1 MIDENLAI
9 SLDENLVISIDENL
23 AISLDENLV
32 ISIDENLA
40 MSIDENLPYEI
51 TKSLSFPRLVGSEG
65 EKKAVK
71 VVVDE
76 FEKMGY
82 STVNRE
88 KFKTS
93 LYNWKRIE
101 LLFLILGILYILL
114 AISHYILPIFS
125 LVIII
130 LIVISI
136 MKLSNILDST
146 KIKLM
151 KNDRYNFETEN
162 IYVNLESKNSL
173 ANLIFMAHYDSK
185 SQVFSSIIRIYLI
198 MVSIFGGIILLVV
211 FFVLSVLKMFFT
223 FNNITLDNILLGVSI
238 AIGILAILN
247 FFNKV
252 GNKSPGAT
260 DNATSV
266 GTVIA
271 LSKYFKN
278 NPLENIDFTFLI
290 TGSEELNLGGAI
302 DFIQKHKNELDK
314 DITYFINY
322 DLVGAHGVLRNVT
335 SHGIPKK
342 QTSTKLNELFRNS
355 SKDLGIE
362 IKEIYFPIGAAGD
375 HMPIV
380 NLGYKACVLGSSGCI
395 KYVHSKKDKM
405 SLVSKKGLN
414 NIFRLSI
421 EVANR
426 LNKELA

>member
-1 MIDENLAI
+1 MSINENLA
-9 SLDENLVISIDENL
+9 
-23 AISLDENLV
+23 
-32 ISIDENLA
+32 
-40 MSIDENLPYEI
+40 YEI
-51 TKSLSFPRLVGSEG
+51 TKRLSFPRLVGSEG
-65 EKKAVK
+65 EKEAIK

-82 STVNRE
+82 NTVNRE

-101 LLFLILGILYILL
+101 LLFLILGILYISL
-114 AISHYILPIFS
+114 AISYYNLPILS
-125 LVIII
+125 LVIIS
-130 LIVISI
+130 LIVICLL
-136 MKLSNILDST
+136 KLSKISDSNR
-146 KIKLM
+146 IKLM

-162 IYVNLESKNSL
+162 IYVNLKSKNSL
-173 ANLIFMAHYDSK
+173 ANLIFIAHYDSK
-185 SQVFSSIIRIYLI
+185 SQLYSSKVRIYLI
-198 MVSIFGGIILLVV
+198 MASVFGGIILLVV
-211 FFVLSVLKMFFT
+211 FFVLSVLKIIFM
-223 FNNITLDNILLGVSI
+223 FNNLILNNILLGVSI
-238 AIGILAILN
+238 VIGILAILN

-322 DLVGAHGVLRNVT
+322 DLVGAYGVLRNVT

-342 QTSTKLNELFRNS
+342 TTSTKLNELLRNS

-362 IKEIYFPIGAAGD
+362 IKEIYFPMGAGGD

-380 NLGYKACVLGSSGCI
+380 NLGYMACVLGSAGCI
-395 KYVHSKKDKM
+395 KYVHSKKDTM
-405 SLVSKKGLN
+405 SLVSKEGLN
-414 NIFRLSI
+414 NILSLSI

-426 LNKELA
+426 LNKELT

>member
-1 MIDENLAI
+1 M
-9 SLDENLVISIDENL
+9 SIDENL
-23 AISLDENLV
+23 A
-32 ISIDENLA
+32 
-40 MSIDENLPYEI
+40 YEI
-51 TKSLSFPRLVGSEG
+51 TKRLSFPRLVGSEG
-65 EKKAVK
+65 EKRAIK

-82 STVNRE
+82 NTVNRE

-93 LYNWKRIE
+93 LNNWKRIE
-101 LLFLILGILYILL
+101 LLFLTMGIIYILL
-114 AISHYILPIFS
+114 AISYYNLPILS
-125 LVIII
+125 LVIIT
-130 LIVISI
+130 LIVICI
-136 MKLSNILDST
+136 LKLLKISDSN

-151 KNDRYNFETEN
+151 KNDIYNFETEN
-162 IYVNLESKNSL
+162 IYVNLKSKNSL
-173 ANLIFMAHYDSK
+173 ANLIFIAHYDSK
-185 SQVFSSIIRIYLI
+185 SQVYSSIFRIYLI
-198 MVSIFGGIILLVV
+198 MGSVFGGIILLVV
-211 FFVLSVLKMFFT
+211 FFVLSVLKIIFM
-223 FNNITLDNILLGVSI
+223 FNNLILDNILLGVSI
-238 AIGILAILN
+238 VIGILTILN

-322 DLVGAHGVLRNVT
+322 DLVGAHGVLRNVI

-342 QTSTKLNELFRNS
+342 TTSTKLNELFRNS

-380 NLGYKACVLGSSGCI
+380 NMGYKACVLASTGSM
-395 KYVHSKKDKM
+395 KYVHSKKDTM
-405 SLVSKKGLN
+405 SLVSKEGLN
-414 NIFRLSI
+414 NIFSLSI

-426 LNKELA
+426 LNKELT

>member
-1 MIDENLAI
+1 M
-9 SLDENLVISIDENL
+9 SIDENL
-23 AISLDENLV
+23 A
-32 ISIDENLA
+32 
-40 MSIDENLPYEI
+40 YEI
-51 TKSLSFPRLVGSEG
+51 TKRLSFPRLVGSEG
-65 EKKAVK
+65 EKKAIK
-71 VVVDE
+71 VVLDE
-76 FEKMGY
+76 FEKVGY
-82 STVNRE
+82 NTVNRE

-101 LLFLILGILYILL
+101 LLFLTMGMLYILL
-114 AISHYILPIFS
+114 AISYYNLPILS
-125 LVIII
+125 LVIIA
-130 LIVISI
+130 LIVLCVL
-136 MKLSNILDST
+136 KLSKISNSNR
-146 KIKLM
+146 IKLM

-162 IYVNLESKNSL
+162 IYVNLKSKNSL
-173 ANLIFMAHYDSK
+173 VNLIFIAHYDSK
-185 SQVFSSIIRIYLI
+185 SQVYSSIIRIYLI
-198 MVSIFGGIILLVV
+198 MVSVFGGVILLVV
-211 FFVLSVLKMFFT
+211 FFVLSVLKIIFT
-223 FNNITLDNILLGVSI
+223 FNNLILNNILLGVSI
-238 AIGILAILN
+238 VIGILAILN

-322 DLVGAHGVLRNVT
+322 DLVGALGVLRNIT

-342 QTSTKLNELFRNS
+342 TTSTKLNELFRNS
-355 SKDLGIE
+355 SKGLGIE

-380 NLGYKACVLGSSGCI
+380 NLGYKACVLGSAGCI
-395 KYVHSKKDKM
+395 KYVHSKKDTM
-405 SLVSKKGLN
+405 SLVSKEGLN
-414 NIFRLSI
+414 NIFSLSI

-426 LNKELA
+426 LNKELT

>member
-1 MIDENLAI
+1 M
-9 SLDENLVISIDENL
+9 SIDENL
-23 AISLDENLV
+23 A
-32 ISIDENLA
+32 
-40 MSIDENLPYEI
+40 YEI
-51 TKSLSFPRLVGSEG
+51 TKKLSFPRLVGSEG
-65 EKKAVK
+65 EKKAIK
-71 VVVDE
+71 VIVDE

-82 STVNRE
+82 NTVNRE

-101 LLFLILGILYILL
+101 LLFLFLGILYIVL
-114 AISHYILPIFS
+114 AILYYLMPILS
-125 LVIII
+125 LVIIA
-130 LIVISI
+130 LIVIC
-136 MKLSNILDST
+136 MLKLCKISDST

-151 KNDRYNFETEN
+151 NNDRYNFETEN
-162 IYVNLESKNSL
+162 IYVNLKSKNSL
-173 ANLIFMAHYDSK
+173 ANLIFIAHYDSK
-185 SQVFSSIIRIYLI
+185 SQVFSSFIRIYLI
-198 MVSIFGGIILLVV
+198 MSSIFGGIILIVV
-211 FFVLSVLKMFFT
+211 FFVLSILKIIFMFD
-223 FNNITLDNILLGVSI
+223 NLILDNILLCISI
-238 AIGILAILN
+238 VIGILAILN

-278 NPLENIDFTFLI
+278 NPLENIDFSFLI

-314 DITYFINY
+314 DITYFINF

-342 QTSTKLNELFRNS
+342 TTSTKLNELFRNS

-362 IKEIYFPIGAAGD
+362 IKEIYFPMGAAGD

-380 NLGYKACVLGSSGCI
+380 SLGYKVCALGSTGSI
-395 KYVHSKKDKM
+395 KYVHSKKDTM
-405 SLVSKKGLN
+405 SLVSKEDLD
-414 NIFRLSI
+414 NIFSLSI

>member
-1 MIDENLAI
+1 M
-9 SLDENLVISIDENL
+9 SIDENL
-23 AISLDENLV
+23 A
-32 ISIDENLA
+32 
-40 MSIDENLPYEI
+40 YEI
-51 TKSLSFPRLVGSEG
+51 TKRLSFPRLVGSEG
-65 EKKAVK
+65 EKKAIK
-71 VVVDE
+71 VVLDE
-76 FEKMGY
+76 FEKVGY
-82 STVNRE
+82 NTVNRE

-101 LLFLILGILYILL
+101 LLFLTMGMLYILL
-114 AISHYILPIFS
+114 AISYYNLPILS
-125 LVIII
+125 LVIIA
-130 LIVISI
+130 LIVLCVL
-136 MKLSNILDST
+136 KLSKISNSNR
-146 KIKLM
+146 IKLM

-162 IYVNLESKNSL
+162 IYVNLKSKNSL
-173 ANLIFMAHYDSK
+173 VNLIFIAHYDSK
-185 SQVFSSIIRIYLI
+185 SQVYSSIIRIYLI
-198 MVSIFGGIILLVV
+198 MVSVFGGVILLVV
-211 FFVLSVLKMFFT
+211 FFVLSVLKIIFT
-223 FNNITLDNILLGVSI
+223 FNNLILNNILLGVSI
-238 AIGILAILN
+238 VIGILAILN

-322 DLVGAHGVLRNVT
+322 DLVGALGVLRNIT

-342 QTSTKLNELFRNS
+342 TTSTKLNELFRNS
-355 SKDLGIE
+355 SKGLGIE

-380 NLGYKACVLGSSGCI
+380 NLGYKACVLGSAGCI
-395 KYVHSKKDKM
+395 KYVHSKKDTM
-405 SLVSKKGLN
+405 SLVSKDGLN

-426 LNKELA
+426 LNKELT

>member
-1 MIDENLAI
+1 M
-9 SLDENLVISIDENL
+9 SIDENL
-23 AISLDENLV
+23 A
-32 ISIDENLA
+32 
-40 MSIDENLPYEI
+40 YEI
-51 TKSLSFPRLVGSEG
+51 TKRLSFPRLVGSEG
-65 EKKAVK
+65 EKKAIK
-71 VVVDE
+71 VVLDE
-76 FEKMGY
+76 FEKVGY
-82 STVNRE
+82 NNVNRE

-101 LLFLILGILYILL
+101 LLFLIFGILYILL
-114 AISHYILPIFS
+114 AISYYNLPILS
-125 LVIII
+125 LVIIL
-130 LIVISI
+130 LIVISVL
-136 MKLSNILDST
+136 KLSKISDPNR
-146 KIKLM
+146 IKLM

-162 IYVNLESKNSL
+162 IYVNLKSKSSL
-173 ANLIFMAHYDSK
+173 ANLIFIAHYDSK
-185 SQVFSSIIRIYLI
+185 SQVYSSIVRIYSI
-198 MVSIFGGIILLVV
+198 MASVFGGIILLVV
-211 FFVLSVLKMFFT
+211 FFVLSVLKIIFA
-223 FNNITLDNILLGVSI
+223 FNNLILDNILLGVSI
-238 AIGILAILN
+238 VIGILAISN
-247 FFNKV
+247 FFNKI

-322 DLVGAHGVLRNVT
+322 DLVGALGVLINVT

-342 QTSTKLNELFRNS
+342 TTSTKLNELFRNS

-362 IKEIYFPIGAAGD
+362 IKEIYVPMGAGGD

-380 NLGYKACVLGSSGCI
+380 NLGYKACALGSAGCI
-395 KYVHSKKDKM
+395 KYVHSKKDTM
-405 SLVSKKGLN
+405 SLVSKEGLK
-414 NIFRLSI
+414 NIFSLSI

-426 LNKELA
+426 LNKELT

>member
-1 MIDENLAI
+1 MN
-9 SLDENLVISIDENL
+9 
-23 AISLDENLV
+23 
-32 ISIDENLA
+32 A
-40 MSIDENLPYEI
+40 MSIDENLAYEI
-51 TKSLSFPRLVGSEG
+51 TKRLSFPRLVGSEG
-65 EKKAVK
+65 EKKAIK

-82 STVNRE
+82 NTVNRE

-101 LLFLILGILYILL
+101 LFFLILGILYVLL
-114 AISHYILPIFS
+114 AITYYFLPILSF
-125 LVIII
+125 VIIA
-130 LIVISI
+130 LIVICLL
-136 MKLSNILDST
+136 KLSKISDST
-146 KIKLM
+146 KIKLT

-162 IYVNLESKNSL
+162 IYVNLKSKNSM

-198 MVSIFGGIILLVV
+198 MVSVFGGLILLVV
-211 FFVLSVLKMFFT
+211 FFVLSVLKIIFA
-223 FNNITLDNILLGVSI
+223 FNNIILDNVLLGVSI
-238 AIGILAILN
+238 VIGILAILN

-302 DFIQKHKNELDK
+302 SFIQKHKNELDK

-322 DLVGAHGVLRNVT
+322 DLIGASGVLRNVT

-342 QTSTKLNELFRNS
+342 TTSTQLNELFRKS

-362 IKEIYFPIGAAGD
+362 IKEIYFPTGAAGD
-375 HMPIV
+375 QMPIV
-380 NLGYKACVLGSSGCI
+380 NLGYKACALGSAGCI
-395 KYVHSKKDKM
+395 KYVHSKKDTM

>member
-1 MIDENLAI
+1 M
-9 SLDENLVISIDENL
+9 SIDENL
-23 AISLDENLV
+23 A
-32 ISIDENLA
+32 
-40 MSIDENLPYEI
+40 YEI
-51 TKSLSFPRLVGSEG
+51 TKRLSFPRLVGSEG
-65 EKKAVK
+65 EKRAIK

-82 STVNRE
+82 NTVNRE

-93 LYNWKRIE
+93 LNNWKRIE
-101 LLFLILGILYILL
+101 LLFLTMGIIYILL
-114 AISHYILPIFS
+114 AISYYNLPILS
-125 LVIII
+125 LVIIT
-130 LIVISI
+130 LIVICI
-136 MKLSNILDST
+136 LKLLKISDSN

-151 KNDRYNFETEN
+151 KNDIYNFETEN
-162 IYVNLESKNSL
+162 IYVNLKSKNSL
-173 ANLIFMAHYDSK
+173 ANLIFIAHYDSK
-185 SQVFSSIIRIYLI
+185 SQVYSSIFRIYLI
-198 MVSIFGGIILLVV
+198 MGSVFGGIILLVV
-211 FFVLSVLKMFFT
+211 FFVLSVLKIIFM
-223 FNNITLDNILLGVSI
+223 FNNLILDNILLGVSI
-238 AIGILAILN
+238 VIGILTILN

-342 QTSTKLNELFRNS
+342 TTSTKLNELFRNS

-380 NLGYKACVLGSSGCI
+380 NMGYKACVLASTGSM
-395 KYVHSKKDKM
+395 KYVHSKKDTM
-405 SLVSKKGLN
+405 SLVSKEGLN
-414 NIFRLSI
+414 NIFSLSI

-426 LNKELA
+426 LNKELT

>member
-1 MIDENLAI
+1 M
-9 SLDENLVISIDENL
+9 SIDENL
-23 AISLDENLV
+23 A
-32 ISIDENLA
+32 
-40 MSIDENLPYEI
+40 YEI
-51 TKSLSFPRLVGSEG
+51 TKRLSFPRLVGSEG
-65 EKKAVK
+65 EKRAIK

-76 FEKMGY
+76 FEKGGY
-82 STVNRE
+82 NTVNRE

-101 LLFLILGILYILL
+101 LIFLTMGILYILL
-114 AISHYILPIFS
+114 AISYYNIPILS
-125 LVIII
+125 LVIVA
-130 LIVISI
+130 LIVICI
-136 MKLSNILDST
+136 LKLLKISDST

-162 IYVNLESKNSL
+162 IYVNLKSKNSL
-173 ANLIFMAHYDSK
+173 VNLIFIAHYDSK

-198 MVSIFGGIILLVV
+198 MVSVFGGLILFIV
-211 FFVLSVLKMFFT
+211 FLVLSLLKILFT
-223 FNNITLDNILLGVSI
+223 FNNPILNNILLGVSI
-238 AIGILAILN
+238 VIGILAILN

-322 DLVGAHGVLRNVT
+322 DLVGALGVLRNVT

-342 QTSTKLNELFRNS
+342 TTSTKLNELFRNS

-380 NLGYKACVLGSSGCI
+380 NLGYKACVLGSAGCI
-395 KYVHSKKDKM
+395 KYVHSKKDTM
-405 SLVSKKGLN
+405 SLVSKEGLN
-414 NIFRLSI
+414 NIFSLSI

-426 LNKELA
+426 LNKELT

>member
-1 MIDENLAI
+1 M
-9 SLDENLVISIDENL
+9 
-23 AISLDENLV
+23 
-32 ISIDENLA
+32 
-40 MSIDENLPYEI
+40 
-51 TKSLSFPRLVGSEG
+51 GS
-65 EKKAVK
+65 V
-71 VVVDE
+71 
-76 FEKMGY
+76 
-82 STVNRE
+82 
-88 KFKTS
+88 
-93 LYNWKRIE
+93 
-101 LLFLILGILYILL
+101 
-114 AISHYILPIFS
+114 
-125 LVIII
+125 
-130 LIVISI
+130 
-136 MKLSNILDST
+136 
-146 KIKLM
+146 
-151 KNDRYNFETEN
+151 
-162 IYVNLESKNSL
+162 
-173 ANLIFMAHYDSK
+173 
-185 SQVFSSIIRIYLI
+185 
-198 MVSIFGGIILLVV
+198 FGGIILLVV
-211 FFVLSVLKMFFT
+211 FFVLSVLKIIFM
-223 FNNITLDNILLGVSI
+223 FNNLILDNILLGVSI
-238 AIGILAILN
+238 VIGILTILN

-342 QTSTKLNELFRNS
+342 TTSTKLNELFRNS

-380 NLGYKACVLGSSGCI
+380 NMGYKACVLASTGSM
-395 KYVHSKKDKM
+395 KYVHSKKDTM
-405 SLVSKKGLN
+405 SLVSKEGLN
-414 NIFRLSI
+414 NIFSLSI

-426 LNKELA
+426 LNKELT

>member
-1 MIDENLAI
+1 M
-9 SLDENLVISIDENL
+9 SIDENL
-23 AISLDENLV
+23 A
-32 ISIDENLA
+32 
-40 MSIDENLPYEI
+40 YEI
-51 TKSLSFPRLVGSEG
+51 TKILSFPRLVGSEG
-65 EKKAVK
+65 EKEAIK

-76 FEKMGY
+76 FEKIGY
-82 STVNRE
+82 NTINRE

-101 LLFLILGILYILL
+101 LLFLTMGILYILL
-114 AISHYILPIFS
+114 AISYYNLPILS
-125 LVIII
+125 LVIIS
-130 LIVISI
+130 LIIISVL
-136 MKLSNILDST
+136 KLSKISDST

-162 IYVNLESKNSL
+162 IYVNLKSKNSL
-173 ANLIFMAHYDSK
+173 ANLIFIAHHDSK
-185 SQVFSSIIRIYLI
+185 SQVYSSIVRIYLI
-198 MVSIFGGIILLVV
+198 MVSVFGGIILLVV
-211 FFVLSVLKMFFT
+211 FLVLSVLKIIFT
-223 FNNITLDNILLGVSI
+223 FNILILDNILLGVSI
-238 AIGILAILN
+238 VIGILAILN

-322 DLVGAHGVLRNVT
+322 DLVGAHGMLRNVT

-342 QTSTKLNELFRNS
+342 TTSTKLNELFRNS
-355 SKDLGIE
+355 SNDLGIE

-380 NLGYKACVLGSSGCI
+380 NLGYKACVLGSTGSM
-395 KYVHSKKDKM
+395 KYVHSKKDTM
-405 SLVSKKGLN
+405 SLVSKEGLN
-414 NIFRLSI
+414 NIFSLSI

-426 LNKELA
+426 LNKELT

>member
-1 MIDENLAI
+1 
-9 SLDENLVISIDENL
+9 
-23 AISLDENLV
+23 
-32 ISIDENLA
+32 
-40 MSIDENLPYEI
+40 MSIDKNLAYEI
-51 TKSLSFPRLVGSEG
+51 TKRLSFPRLVGSEG
-65 EKKAVK
+65 EKRAIK

-82 STVNRE
+82 NTVNRE

-93 LYNWKRIE
+93 LNNWKRIE
-101 LLFLILGILYILL
+101 LLFLTMGIIYILL
-114 AISHYILPIFS
+114 AISYYNLPILS
-125 LVIII
+125 LVIVA
-130 LIVISI
+130 LIVLCILKLLKISD
-136 MKLSNILDST
+136 SN

-151 KNDRYNFETEN
+151 KNDIYNFETEN
-162 IYVNLESKNSL
+162 IYVNLKSKNSL
-173 ANLIFMAHYDSK
+173 ANLIFIAHYDSK
-185 SQVFSSIIRIYLI
+185 SQVYSSIFRIYLI
-198 MVSIFGGIILLVV
+198 MGSVFGGIILLVV
-211 FFVLSVLKMFFT
+211 FFVLSVLKIIFM
-223 FNNITLDNILLGVSI
+223 FNNLILDNILLGVSI
-238 AIGILAILN
+238 VIGILTILN

-342 QTSTKLNELFRNS
+342 TTSTKLNELFRNS

-380 NLGYKACVLGSSGCI
+380 NMGYKACVLASTGSM
-395 KYVHSKKDKM
+395 KYVHSKKDTM
-405 SLVSKKGLN
+405 SLVSKEGLN
-414 NIFRLSI
+414 NIFSLSI

-426 LNKELA
+426 LNKELT

>member
-1 MIDENLAI
+1 MN
-9 SLDENLVISIDENL
+9 
-23 AISLDENLV
+23 
-32 ISIDENLA
+32 A
-40 MSIDENLPYEI
+40 MSIDENLVYEI
-51 TKSLSFPRLVGSEG
+51 TKRLSFPRLVGSEG
-65 EKKAVK
+65 EKKAIK

-82 STVNRE
+82 NTVNCE

-101 LLFLILGILYILL
+101 LLFLTSGILYILL
-114 AISHYILPIFS
+114 AISYYSLPVLS
-125 LVIII
+125 LVIIA
-130 LIVISI
+130 LIVLCMLKLCKIS
-136 MKLSNILDST
+136 DST
-146 KIKLM
+146 KIKLT

-162 IYVNLESKNSL
+162 IYVNLKSKNSMV
-173 ANLIFMAHYDSK
+173 NLIFMAHYDSK
-185 SQVFSSIIRIYLI
+185 SQEFSSIIRIYLI
-198 MVSIFGGIILLVV
+198 MVSVFGGLILLVV
-211 FFVLSVLKMFFT
+211 FFVLSVLKIIFT
-223 FNNITLDNILLGVSI
+223 FNNNILDNVLLGVSI
-238 AIGILAILN
+238 VIGILAILN

-278 NPLENIDFTFLI
+278 YPLENIDFTFLI

-342 QTSTKLNELFRNS
+342 TTSTKLNELFRNS

-362 IKEIYFPIGAAGD
+362 IKEIYFPIGAGGD

-380 NLGYKACVLGSSGCI
+380 SLGYKACALGSTGSI
-395 KYVHSKKDKM
+395 KYVHSKKDTM
-405 SLVSKKGLN
+405 SLVSKEGLN
-414 NIFRLSI
+414 NIFSLSI
-421 EVANR
+421 EVVNR

>member
-1 MIDENLAI
+1 
-9 SLDENLVISIDENL
+9 
-23 AISLDENLV
+23 
-32 ISIDENLA
+32 
-40 MSIDENLPYEI
+40 MSIDKNLAYEI
-51 TKSLSFPRLVGSEG
+51 TKRLSFPRLVGSEG
-65 EKKAVK
+65 EKRAIK

-82 STVNRE
+82 NTVNRE

-93 LYNWKRIE
+93 LNNWKRIE
-101 LLFLILGILYILL
+101 LLFLTMGIIYILL
-114 AISHYILPIFS
+114 AISYYNLPILS
-125 LVIII
+125 LVIVA
-130 LIVISI
+130 LIVLCILKLLKISD
-136 MKLSNILDST
+136 SN

-162 IYVNLESKNSL
+162 IYVNLKSKNSL
-173 ANLIFMAHYDSK
+173 ANLIFIAHYDSK
-185 SQVFSSIIRIYLI
+185 SQVYSSIFRIYLI
-198 MVSIFGGIILLVV
+198 MGSVFGGIILLVV
-211 FFVLSVLKMFFT
+211 FFVLSVLKIIFM
-223 FNNITLDNILLGVSI
+223 FNNLILDNILLGVSI
-238 AIGILAILN
+238 VIGILTILN

-342 QTSTKLNELFRNS
+342 TTSTKLNELFRNS

-380 NLGYKACVLGSSGCI
+380 NMGYKACVLASTGSM
-395 KYVHSKKDKM
+395 KYVHSKKDTM
-405 SLVSKKGLN
+405 SLVSKEGLN
-414 NIFRLSI
+414 NIFSLSI

-426 LNKELA
+426 LNKELT

>member
-1 MIDENLAI
+1 M
-9 SLDENLVISIDENL
+9 SIDENL
-23 AISLDENLV
+23 A
-32 ISIDENLA
+32 
-40 MSIDENLPYEI
+40 YEI
-51 TKSLSFPRLVGSEG
+51 TKRLSFPRLVGSEG
-65 EKKAVK
+65 EKEAIK

-82 STVNRE
+82 NTVNRE

-93 LYNWKRIE
+93 LHNWKRIE
-101 LLFLILGILYILL
+101 LLFLILGILYIIL
-114 AISHYILPIFS
+114 AISYYILPVLS

-130 LIVISI
+130 LIVICVL
-136 MKLSNILDST
+136 KLSKISDPNR
-146 KIKLM
+146 IKLM

-162 IYVNLESKNSL
+162 IYVNLKSKNSL
-173 ANLIFMAHYDSK
+173 ANLIFIAHYDSK
-185 SQVFSSIIRIYLI
+185 SQVYSSIVRIYLI
-198 MVSIFGGIILLVV
+198 MASVFGGIILLVV
-211 FFVLSVLKMFFT
+211 FFVLSVLKIIFM
-223 FNNITLDNILLGVSI
+223 FNNLILNNILLGVSI
-238 AIGILAILN
+238 VIGILAISN

-322 DLVGAHGVLRNVT
+322 DLLGDHGALTNVT

-342 QTSTKLNELFRNS
+342 TTSTKLNDLFRNS

-362 IKEIYFPIGAAGD
+362 IKEKYLPMGAGGD

-380 NLGYKACVLGSSGCI
+380 NLGYKACILGSTGSM
-395 KYVHSKKDKM
+395 KYVHSKKDTM
-405 SLVSKKGLN
+405 SLVSKEGLN

-426 LNKELA
+426 LNIELT

>member
-1 MIDENLAI
+1 M
-9 SLDENLVISIDENL
+9 SIDENL
-23 AISLDENLV
+23 A
-32 ISIDENLA
+32 
-40 MSIDENLPYEI
+40 YEI
-51 TKSLSFPRLVGSEG
+51 TKRLSFPRLVGSEG
-65 EKKAVK
+65 EKRAIK

-82 STVNRE
+82 NTVNRE

-93 LYNWKRIE
+93 LNNWKRIE
-101 LLFLILGILYILL
+101 LLFLTMGILYILL
-114 AISHYILPIFS
+114 AISYYNLPILS
-125 LVIII
+125 LVIIT
-130 LIVISI
+130 LIVICI
-136 MKLSNILDST
+136 LKLLKISDSN

-151 KNDRYNFETEN
+151 KNDIYNFETEN
-162 IYVNLESKNSL
+162 IYVNLKSKNSL
-173 ANLIFMAHYDSK
+173 ANLIFIAHYDSK
-185 SQVFSSIIRIYLI
+185 SQVYSSIFRIYLI
-198 MVSIFGGIILLVV
+198 MGSVFGGIILLVV
-211 FFVLSVLKMFFT
+211 FFVLSVLKIIFM
-223 FNNITLDNILLGVSI
+223 FNNLILDNILLGVSI
-238 AIGILAILN
+238 VIGILTILN

-252 GNKSPGAT
+252 SNKSPGAT

-278 NPLENIDFTFLI
+278 NALENIDFTFLI

-342 QTSTKLNELFRNS
+342 TTSTKLNELFRNS

-380 NLGYKACVLGSSGCI
+380 NMGYKACVLASTGSM
-395 KYVHSKKDKM
+395 KYVHSKKDTM
-405 SLVSKKGLN
+405 SLVSKEGLN
-414 NIFRLSI
+414 NIFSLSI

-426 LNKELA
+426 LNKELT

>member
-1 MIDENLAI
+1 MN
-9 SLDENLVISIDENL
+9 
-23 AISLDENLV
+23 
-32 ISIDENLA
+32 A
-40 MSIDENLPYEI
+40 MSIDKNLAFEI
-51 TKSLSFPRLVGSEG
+51 TKRLSFPRLVGSEG
-65 EKKAVK
+65 EKKAIK
-71 VVVDE
+71 VVVEE

-82 STVNRE
+82 NTINRE

-101 LLFLILGILYILL
+101 LLFLTLGILYILL
-114 AISHYILPIFS
+114 AISYYNLPILS
-125 LVIII
+125 LVIITLI
-130 LIVISI
+130 LTCMLKLCKIS
-136 MKLSNILDST
+136 DST

-151 KNDRYNFETEN
+151 KNDSYNFETEN
-162 IYVNLESKNSL
+162 IYVNLKSKNSL
-173 ANLIFMAHYDSK
+173 ANLIFIAHYDSK
-185 SQVFSSIIRIYLI
+185 SQVISSIIRIYLI
-198 MVSIFGGIILLVV
+198 IVSVFGGLILLVV
-211 FFVLSVLKMFFT
+211 IFVLSVLKIIFA
-223 FNNITLDNILLGVSI
+223 FNNLILDNILLGVSI
-238 AIGILAILN
+238 VIGILAILN

-260 DNATSV
+260 DNGTSV

-322 DLVGAHGVLRNVT
+322 DLVGANGVLRNVT

-342 QTSTKLNELFRNS
+342 TTSTKLNELFRNS

-362 IKEIYFPIGAAGD
+362 IKEIYFPTGAGGD

-380 NLGYKACVLGSSGCI
+380 SLGYKACVLGSAGCI
-395 KYVHSKKDKM
+395 KYVHSKKDTM
-405 SLVSKKGLN
+405 SLVSKEGLD
-414 NIFRLSI
+414 NIFSLSI

-426 LNKELA
+426 LNKQLT

>member
-1 MIDENLAI
+1 MSINENLA
-9 SLDENLVISIDENL
+9 
-23 AISLDENLV
+23 
-32 ISIDENLA
+32 
-40 MSIDENLPYEI
+40 YEI
-51 TKSLSFPRLVGSEG
+51 TKRLSFPRLVGSEG
-65 EKKAVK
+65 EKEAIK

-82 STVNRE
+82 NTVNRE

-101 LLFLILGILYILL
+101 LLFLILGILFITL
-114 AISHYILPIFS
+114 AISYYNLPILS
-125 LVIII
+125 LIII
-130 LIVISI
+130 SLIVISLL
-136 MKLSNILDST
+136 KLSKISDSNR
-146 KIKLM
+146 IKLM

-162 IYVNLESKNSL
+162 IYVNLKSKNSL
-173 ANLIFMAHYDSK
+173 ANLIFIAHYDSK
-185 SQVFSSIIRIYLI
+185 SQVYSTIVRIYLI
-198 MVSIFGGIILLVV
+198 MASVFGGIILLVV
-211 FFVLSVLKMFFT
+211 FFVLSVLKIIFM
-223 FNNITLDNILLGVSI
+223 FNNLILNNILLGISI
-238 AIGILAILN
+238 VIGILAILN

-322 DLVGAHGVLRNVT
+322 DLVGAYGVLRNVT

-342 QTSTKLNELFRNS
+342 TTNTKLNELFRNS

-362 IKEIYFPIGAAGD
+362 IKEIYFPMGAGGD
-375 HMPIV
+375 HMPII
-380 NLGYKACVLGSSGCI
+380 NLGYMACVLGSAGCI
-395 KYVHSKKDKM
+395 KYVHSKKDTM
-405 SLVSKKGLN
+405 SLVSKEGLN
-414 NIFRLSI
+414 NILSLSI

-426 LNKELA
+426 LNKELT

>member
-1 MIDENLAI
+1 MN
-9 SLDENLVISIDENL
+9 
-23 AISLDENLV
+23 
-32 ISIDENLA
+32 A
-40 MSIDENLPYEI
+40 MSIDENLAYEI
-51 TKSLSFPRLVGSEG
+51 TKRLSFPRLVGSEG
-65 EKKAVK
+65 EKKAIK
-71 VVVDE
+71 VVADE

-82 STVNRE
+82 NTVNRE

-101 LLFLILGILYILL
+101 LLFLTLGILYILL
-114 AISHYILPIFS
+114 AISYYFLPILSF
-125 LVIII
+125 VIIF
-130 LIVISI
+130 LIVIC
-136 MKLSNILDST
+136 MLKLCKISDST
-146 KIKLM
+146 KIKLT

-162 IYVNLESKNSL
+162 IYVNLKSKNSM

-198 MVSIFGGIILLVV
+198 MVSVFGGLILLLV
-211 FFVLSVLKMFFT
+211 FFVLSVLKIIFA
-223 FNNITLDNILLGVSI
+223 FNYLILDNVLLGVSI
-238 AIGILAILN
+238 AIGILSILN

-271 LSKYFKN
+271 LSKYYKN

-302 DFIQKHKNELDK
+302 NFIQKHKNELDK

-322 DLVGAHGVLRNVT
+322 DLVGANGVLRNVT

-342 QTSTKLNELFRNS
+342 TTSKKLNELFRNS

-362 IKEIYFPIGAAGD
+362 IKEIYFPIGAGGD

-380 NLGYKACVLGSSGCI
+380 SLGYEACVLGSSGCI
-395 KYVHSKKDKM
+395 KYVHSKKDTM
-405 SLVSKKGLN
+405 SLVSKDGLS
-414 NIFRLSI
+414 NIFSLSV

>member
-1 MIDENLAI
+1 MSTDENLA
-9 SLDENLVISIDENL
+9 
-23 AISLDENLV
+23 
-32 ISIDENLA
+32 
-40 MSIDENLPYEI
+40 YEI
-51 TKSLSFPRLVGSEG
+51 TKRLSFPRLVGSEG
-65 EKKAVK
+65 EKKAIK

-76 FEKMGY
+76 FEKVGY
-82 STVNRE
+82 NTINRE

-93 LYNWKRIE
+93 LYNWKRSEI
-101 LLFLILGILYILL
+101 LFLTTGILFIVL
-114 AISHYILPIFS
+114 AISYYTIPILS
-125 LVIII
+125 LVIIA
-130 LIVISI
+130 LIIISI
-136 MKLSNILDST
+136 LKLLKISDSN

-162 IYVNLESKNSL
+162 IYVNLKSKNSL
-173 ANLIFMAHYDSK
+173 ANLIFIAHYDSK
-185 SQVFSSIIRIYLI
+185 SQVYSSIFRIYLI
-198 MVSIFGGIILLVV
+198 MGSVFGGIILLVV
-211 FFVLSVLKMFFT
+211 FFVLSVLKIIFM
-223 FNNITLDNILLGVSI
+223 FNNLILDNILLGVSI
-238 AIGILAILN
+238 VIGILTILN

-342 QTSTKLNELFRNS
+342 TTSTKLNELFRNS

-380 NLGYKACVLGSSGCI
+380 NMGYKACVLASTGSM
-395 KYVHSKKDKM
+395 KYVHSKKDTM
-405 SLVSKKGLN
+405 SLVSKEGLN
-414 NIFRLSI
+414 NIFSLSI
-421 EVANR
+421 DVANR
-426 LNKELA
+426 LNKELT

>member
-1 MIDENLAI
+1 MTIDENLA
-9 SLDENLVISIDENL
+9 
-23 AISLDENLV
+23 
-32 ISIDENLA
+32 
-40 MSIDENLPYEI
+40 YEI
-51 TKSLSFPRLVGSEG
+51 TKRLSFPRLVGSEG
-65 EKKAVK
+65 EKRAIK

-76 FEKMGY
+76 FEKGGY
-82 STVNRE
+82 NTVNRE

-101 LLFLILGILYILL
+101 LIFLTMGILYILL
-114 AISHYILPIFS
+114 AISYYNIPILS
-125 LVIII
+125 LVIVA
-130 LIVISI
+130 LIVICI
-136 MKLSNILDST
+136 LKLLKISDST

-162 IYVNLESKNSL
+162 IYVNLKSKNSL
-173 ANLIFMAHYDSK
+173 VNLIFIAHYDSK

-198 MVSIFGGIILLVV
+198 MVSVFGGLILFIV
-211 FFVLSVLKMFFT
+211 FLVLSLLKILFT
-223 FNNITLDNILLGVSI
+223 FNNPILNNILLGVSI
-238 AIGILAILN
+238 VIGILAILN

-322 DLVGAHGVLRNVT
+322 DLVGALGVLRNVT

-342 QTSTKLNELFRNS
+342 TTSTKLNELFRNS

-380 NLGYKACVLGSSGCI
+380 NLGYKACVLGSAGCI
-395 KYVHSKKDKM
+395 KYVHSKKDTM
-405 SLVSKKGLN
+405 SLVSKEGLN
-414 NIFRLSI
+414 NIFSLSI

-426 LNKELA
+426 LNKELT